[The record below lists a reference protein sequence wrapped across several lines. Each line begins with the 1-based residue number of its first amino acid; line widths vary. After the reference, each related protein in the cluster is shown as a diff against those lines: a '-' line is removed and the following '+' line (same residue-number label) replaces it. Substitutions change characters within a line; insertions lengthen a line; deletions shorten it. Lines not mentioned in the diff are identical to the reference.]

1 MYLWTEFEGATI
13 DSAFAL
19 TKLLQTEGRS
29 AFFSTVNASGEP
41 VLIRIIECHFDEDE
55 ILARWRGVQALGNP
69 NFLRI
74 DRFGRFLVEGND
86 NITAVYVAFERVD
99 ANLGEV
105 LQQGRLSTADATK
118 IGLSVSSALETLHA
132 NGFVHEHIEARNIYA
147 VGDNVKLRSDCIRES
162 PEGEAG
168 IAARR
173 RDVHALAVALMQVLL
188 GTPSGSSAQFQ
199 PSLPAPFDEIIR
211 NGMNSSWG
219 LAEIKTALG
228 WRHLPNSAPQKTT
241 PPDRHL
247 TNAAPSVKQPA
258 SIGAAPT
265 NGHLHVGEFS
275 PHHDATPGQTPKP
288 EPKLEPLPE
297 SSDSPTFNS
306 ATYAD
311 LPRQKPAPMELPV
324 IFGISEHDFRSWVT
338 AVAAFL
344 GVVLVGWIFLHFWFG
359 HGAGAIAHPVPAP
372 TAVTTSRAAGTPP
385 AATPSPVPPASNAA
399 SQSRVQW
406 RVVAFTYNRKDQAQ
420 QKASSLAQKFPTLS
434 PAVFSP
440 TGKSPW
446 LVTIGGALD
455 RDAAYALARK
465 ARNLGLP
472 RDTYAQ
478 DYKLH

>member
-29 AFFSTVNASGEP
+29 AFFSTFNASGEP

-86 NITAVYVAFERVD
+86 NITAVYVAFERID

-105 LQQGRLSTADATK
+105 LEQGRLSTADATK
-118 IGLSVSSALETLHA
+118 IGLSVSSALDTLHA

-168 IAARR
+168 DEARR
-173 RDVHALAVALMQVLL
+173 RDVRSLAVLLMQVLL
-188 GTPSGSSAQFQ
+188 GAPAGSSAQFQ
-199 PSLPAPFDEIIR
+199 PSLPAPFDDIAR
-211 NGMNSSWG
+211 NSMNGAWG
-219 LAEIKTALG
+219 LAEIKAALG
-228 WRHLPNSAPQKTT
+228 WRHLPNATPQKTS
-241 PPDRHL
+241 PPDPLL
-247 TNAAPSVKQPA
+247 TKVASSVTRAASVSLSA
-258 SIGAAPT
+258 T
-265 NGHLHVGEFS
+265 NGHISAGEFS
-275 PHHDATPGQTPKP
+275 PHHNAKP
-288 EPKLEPLPE
+288 DQPAKPEPLPE
-297 SSDSPTFNS
+297 LSESPTFNS
-306 ATYAD
+306 ATHAYF
-311 LPRQKPAPMELPV
+311 PRQKPAPMELPV
-324 IFGISEHDFRSWVT
+324 IFGVSEHDFRSWAT

-344 GVVLVGWIFLHFWFG
+344 GVVLIGWVFLHYWFG
-359 HGAGAIAHPVPAP
+359 HGAGAAAHPVPAP
-372 TAVTTSRAAGTPP
+372 P
-385 AATPSPVPPASNAA
+385 AATSTHSVATSPAARPSVVSRAPNAA
-399 SQSRVQW
+399 SQSKVEW
-406 RVVAFTYNRKDQAQ
+406 RVVAFTYNRQDQAQ
-420 QKASSLAQKFPTLS
+420 QKVLSLAQKLPTFS

-440 TGKSPW
+440 NGRTPW

-465 ARNLGLP
+465 ARSLGLP
-472 RDTYAQ
+472 RDTYVQ
-478 DYKLH
+478 DYKVR